1 MKFVAIG
8 RTEILLESVKKL
20 IHEGHELVLMVTC
33 PHEQYQY
40 SITEEDYIN
49 FSSENNVECLLIN
62 DINSDEVIQKIA
74 SYKPDIAISYN
85 WKTIIRKEVF
95 DLFIHGVLNSHS
107 GDIPRYKGNAA
118 RNWAII
124 SGESEMALTIYQM
137 TEELDF
143 FKKKLLYRASY
154 RGSKE
159 MDILLGNF
167 VEKNVDKFSSQQLR
181 ELEKFL
187 RFEDETIFNFYNYD
201 IVKDNIDK
209 NEISSI
215 FKKFK
220 F

>member
-1 MKFVAIG
+1 
-8 RTEILLESVKKL
+8 
-20 IHEGHELVLMVTC
+20 
-33 PHEQYQY
+33 
-40 SITEEDYIN
+40 
-49 FSSENNVECLLIN
+49 
-62 DINSDEVIQKIA
+62 
-74 SYKPDIAISYN
+74 
-85 WKTIIRKEVF
+85 
-95 DLFIHGVLNSHS
+95 
-107 GDIPRYKGNAA
+107 
-118 RNWAII
+118 
-124 SGESEMALTIYQM
+124 M

-143 FKKKLLYRASY
+143 YKKKLLYRASY

-167 VEKNVDKFSSQQLR
+167 VEKNVDKFSSLQLR